1 MAKQA
6 ASRSLD
12 YTLDSS
18 TLDRVARA
26 GKVRQ
31 PKTTV
36 GEAISEFGEDMFAEA
51 EQLKQESDLAVATW
65 DTGFSQLG
73 DRGSWASGELY
84 DQFAEMEAKYKN
96 EYLQAVQSGDKV
108 AMGKALQAQ
117 ANRASSLNAW
127 NELMLQANEIYTGSG
142 FGAIITSN
150 PENAHILG
158 TLAKN
163 DGSAKVRIDEATG
176 EMVFDITM
184 KDGTTRTVT
193 RREVDKMVAEGV
205 VPDERREDFY
215 NTQDAFQQT
224 GANGLPF
231 ERDRAMSNNLEKIT
245 PDNIVSYI
253 DDVQFGATSFA
264 EDFKAGNHDF
274 GNETDYGAGELV
286 VVDINSIPDS
296 DGNPDSTTAEEIL
309 NYFRGKVGDE
319 ATQKAG
325 KEAGRKEIAAYLT
338 AKNFQS
344 WSGGNKAY
352 REGMEA
358 RGVDNAG
365 QFDNL

>member
-36 GEAISEFGEDMFAEA
+36 GEAISEFGEDMFDEA

-65 DTGFSQLG
+65 ETGFSQLG

-84 DQFAEMEAKYKN
+84 DQFAEMEAKYKD

-127 NELMLQANEIYTGSG
+127 NELMLQANEIYTGPG
-142 FGAIITSN
+142 FGALITAN
-150 PENAHILG
+150 EDNAHILG

-163 DGSAKVRIDEATG
+163 DGSAKVRIDETTG

-231 ERDRAMSNNLEKIT
+231 DQDRAMNNNLQKIT

-274 GNETDYGAGELV
+274 GGETDYGAGELV
-286 VVDINSIPDS
+286 AVDIDSIPDS
-296 DGNPDSTTAEEIL
+296 DNQPGITADEIL
-309 NYFRGKVGDE
+309 AYFRGEVGDE